1 MNVKASQLRPEFNH
15 QCIHPTLCDK
25 LIESSALI
33 SHLSV
38 LNALMKLSKHV
49 IQVGNFLVSMRIHS
63 NQDQTHTYTR
73 SNMVEKPIGILS
85 RIVVFV
91 RLWNAMFKVL
101 RDFSD
106 DFSLSLSLFFF
117 TLGPLSY
124 LQFD

>member
-1 MNVKASQLRPEFNH
+1 
-15 QCIHPTLCDK
+15 
-25 LIESSALI
+25 
-33 SHLSV
+33 
-38 LNALMKLSKHV
+38 MKLSKHV